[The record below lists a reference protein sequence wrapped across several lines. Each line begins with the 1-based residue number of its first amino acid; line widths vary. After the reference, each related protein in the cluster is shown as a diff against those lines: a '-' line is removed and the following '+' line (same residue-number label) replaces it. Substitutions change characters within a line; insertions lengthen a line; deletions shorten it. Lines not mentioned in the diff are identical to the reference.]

1 MPGPRRS
8 GRSTQGS
15 APEKFDHTRF
25 PGYSE
30 FSPSAPLLAT
40 STSSSPFTRN
50 MKKTG
55 GAGPTEPLTDM
66 SGPVWARQ
74 LVIYDWPIPLPKDFT
89 KLSDGQRRW
98 KEACDNAF
106 TSKDKANPLD
116 FDDWQTFAGNPNHY
130 VQWNNFTSAV
140 ASAFVVRSKRAFIAG
155 VSWKD
160 YVDLELQEDSEDL
173 ARKQALQQPQK
184 KATIM
189 GEALKNTTRLCVFRH
204 IAVRLCNEI
213 WLEKCVSV
221 PKIDALLNEE
231 RAPQT
236 NEKRDSKMVE
246 SEIDALSAGGKSAG
260 AKEQGRGITTGRPD
274 PVYGWPV
281 GGRIDAKGRRVA
293 TTAVEGFALRPLDMD
308 TSSDDDDDETDF

>member
-40 STSSSPFTRN
+40 SSSSSPFTRN
-50 MKKTG
+50 MKKNG
-55 GAGPTEPLTDM
+55 GADPAQPLTDM
-66 SGPVWARQ
+66 SGPIWAKQ
-74 LVIYDWPIPLPKDFT
+74 LVIYDWPIPSPRDFT
-89 KLSDGQRRW
+89 KLTDPQRRW
-98 KEACDNAF
+98 KEACDNTFAS
-106 TSKDKANPLD
+106 TDKANPFD
-116 FDDWQTFAGNPNHY
+116 FDDWQTFAGNPDHY

-140 ASAFVVRSKRAFIAG
+140 ASAFVVRGKRAFVAG

-160 YVDLELQEDSEDL
+160 YVDQELQEDSEDS

-189 GEALKNTTRLCVFRH
+189 SEALKNTTRLCVFSH

-213 WLEKCVSV
+213 WLEECVSV
-221 PKIDALLNEE
+221 PKIEALLDEE
-231 RAPQT
+231 RAPNV
-236 NEKRDSKMVE
+236 NEKRDSKMVDNN
-246 SEIDALSAGGKSAG
+246 IDALSADGKSAG
-260 AKEQGRGITTGRPD
+260 AKEQGRGINTGRPD
-274 PVYGWPV
+274 PVYGWPI
-281 GGRIDAKGRRVA
+281 GARIDAKGRRMA
-293 TTAVEGFALRPLDMD
+293 TTAVEEFALRPLDMD
-308 TSSDDDDDETDF
+308 TSSDDDGDESDS